1 LVKDVNAERSGAV
14 GLYQGP
20 ALRIAGAVAVA
31 VGIGIVSFAFR
42 FNTLGGALGGLDN
55 DHFIYLTRTDMV
67 LSGEQPLRD
76 FVDAELRGA
85 WPALTYLVSAWAQQ
99 LGGRTL
105 LSEAY
110 LSVGALAVANAVVFL
125 LALDFSKRWT
135 MALLAVATTVAM
147 VPKLYNYPKVLMLA
161 LGVWAL
167 HAAVASPSLLRLG
180 AAAVATV
187 VAVLFR
193 HDMGLYLGVAT
204 VTALVIRDLARWPVL
219 VRTVGTYVGLT
230 GVLLLPSIVWV
241 QVYEGIPL
249 YISNSLASVAVERS
263 RTELRLPSLDLTA
276 PFTGES
282 LLLVTYWV
290 FWAVP
295 VIAACALIGR
305 MAVSTTSATERTN
318 RALVAGLLVMGALVN
333 MSFLR
338 ANLAARFGDAIVPVV
353 LLAACTVGGAS
364 VWKSVMARRSAITLS
379 FVLVAQ
385 MLAAAYSFGDVALEL
400 DTSGLSDSWGK
411 TTRRYATARADLMAL
426 PPDTWPATRASAAMK
441 AAGYIAQ
448 CTAPDD
454 HLLVTGAIHE
464 IPVLARR
471 RFAAGQA
478 MFKLSLYTSE
488 RDQQRALAKL
498 EQQSV
503 PIVLADARESGDGFL
518 DDYPLLAQHL
528 ETDYRHAG
536 TIIVEGEPG
545 VVVFVE
551 RRREPLHVD
560 SELGLPCFR

>member
-1 LVKDVNAERSGAV
+1 LTFVKDAERAGAV
-14 GLYQGP
+14 SLFHGP
-20 ALRIAGAVAVA
+20 RLRVASAVAVA

-42 FNTLGGALGGLDN
+42 FNTLGGALGGFDN
-55 DHFIYLTRTDMV
+55 DHFIYLTRTDM
-67 LSGEQPLRD
+67 LLWGEQPLRD

-105 LSEAY
+105 LPEAY
-110 LSVGALAVANAVVFL
+110 LSVGALAVANAAVFL
-125 LALDFSKRWT
+125 LALDFSKRWS
-135 MALLAVATTVAM
+135 MALLAAATTVAM

-167 HAAVASPSLLRLG
+167 HASLASPSLFRLG
-180 AAAVATV
+180 AAALATV
-187 VAVLFR
+187 VAALFR
-193 HDMGLYLGVAT
+193 HDLGLYLGAGI
-204 VTALVIRDLARWPVL
+204 VTALVLRDLGRWPVL

-230 GVLLLPSIVWV
+230 GLFLLPSLVWV
-241 QVYEGIPL
+241 QVYEGIPS
-249 YISNSLASVAVERS
+249 YIRNSLASVAVERS
-263 RTELRLPSLDLTA
+263 RTELRLPSLDLAA
-276 PFTGES
+276 PFTGDS
-282 LLLVTYWV
+282 LLLVTYYV

-295 VIAACALIGR
+295 VVAACALIGR
-305 MAVSTTSATERTN
+305 MVVSTTSATERTD
-318 RALVAGLLVMGALVN
+318 RALVAGLLVMGVLVN

-338 ANLAARFGDAIVPVV
+338 ANLAARFGDAIVPLV
-353 LLAACTVGGAS
+353 LLSACTVGGAS
-364 VWKSVMARRSAITLS
+364 VWKSVIARRLTMTLS

-385 MLAAAYSFGDVALEL
+385 MLAAAYSFSDIALEL

-411 TTRRYATARADLMAL
+411 TTRRYATAKADLRSL
-426 PPDTWPATRASAAMK
+426 PPDTWPATSASAAMK
-441 AAGYIAQ
+441 AAGYIAR
-448 CTAPDD
+448 CTGPDD

-488 RDQQRALAKL
+488 RDQRRALNKL

-503 PIVLADARESGDGFL
+503 PIVLADDREFDDGFL
-518 DDYPLLAQHL
+518 DDYPLFAQHL
-528 ETDYRHAG
+528 ESDYRQAG
-536 TIIVEGEPG
+536 TIAVEGEPG
-545 VVVFVE
+545 YVVFVE
-551 RRREPLHVD
+551 TRREPVHVD